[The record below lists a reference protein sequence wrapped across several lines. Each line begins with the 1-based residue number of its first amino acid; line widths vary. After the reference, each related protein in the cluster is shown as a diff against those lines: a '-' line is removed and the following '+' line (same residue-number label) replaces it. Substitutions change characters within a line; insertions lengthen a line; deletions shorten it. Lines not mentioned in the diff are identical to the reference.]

1 MRDMAQFIKVIHT
14 FHYFAEALS
23 WGAIAYSAFLIFGR
37 GWLGILC
44 GVLALIATISVWS
57 LFASSRAFFRSPI
70 AVVVSRAVLYALA
83 VAGLVLADLPVE
95 AIILAVLLVVTE
107 GILIVFKAHPALH
120 PHSGGQARLVTDA
133 QSNAEHGA
141 GRGGAER
148 GSERNGD
155 LKGDRRADP
164 RRTPSNRGPRI
175 VPGVQATS
183 GEQRTGQFMSRREA
197 RLAREAQ
204 AKSGGAGGAGA
215 NEKPASSAQAGGK
228 PESTAQAGEAKAG
241 KEQTGGSTAARI
253 VGETPKRPRKKKR

>member
-1 MRDMAQFIKVIHT
+1 MAQFIKVIHT

-44 GVLALIATISVWS
+44 GALALIATISVWS

-70 AVVVSRAVLYALA
+70 AVVASRAVLYALA
-83 VAGLVLADLPVE
+83 VVGLVVAGLPVE

-133 QSNAEHGA
+133 RRDAERGA

-155 LKGDRRADP
+155 LAADP

-204 AKSGGAGGAGA
+204 A
-215 NEKPASSAQAGGK
+215 
-228 PESTAQAGEAKAG
+228 GEAKVG

-253 VGETPKRPRKKKR
+253 VGETPKRPRKNKR

>member
-1 MRDMAQFIKVIHT
+1 MAQFIKVIHT

-44 GVLALIATISVWS
+44 GALALIATISVWS

-70 AVVVSRAVLYALA
+70 AVVASRAVLYALA
-83 VAGLVLADLPVE
+83 VVGLVVAGLPVE

-133 QSNAEHGA
+133 RRDAERGA
-141 GRGGAER
+141 GRAGAER

-155 LKGDRRADP
+155 LAADRRADP

-183 GEQRTGQFMSRREA
+183 GEQRTGQFMSRHEV
-197 RLAREAQ
+197 RLARE
-204 AKSGGAGGAGA
+204 
-215 NEKPASSAQAGGK
+215 
-228 PESTAQAGEAKAG
+228 AQAGEAKAG

-253 VGETPKRPRKKKR
+253 VGETPKRPRKNKR

>member
-1 MRDMAQFIKVIHT
+1 MAQFIKVIHT

-44 GVLALIATISVWS
+44 GGLALIATIAVWS

-70 AVVVSRAVLYALA
+70 AVVASRVVLYALA
-83 VAGLVLADLPVE
+83 VVGLVAAGLQIE
-95 AIILAVLLVVTE
+95 AIILAVLLVLTE
-107 GILIVFKAHPALH
+107 GILIAFKSHPALH
-120 PHSGGQARLVTDA
+120 PHSGGQARLV
-133 QSNAEHGA
+133 SNANPKS
-141 GRGGAER
+141 AER
-148 GSERNGD
+148 
-155 LKGDRRADP
+155 RA
-164 RRTPSNRGPRI
+164 PSNRGPRI

-204 AKSGGAGGAGA
+204 AKSNGASHDAS
-215 NEKPASSAQAGGK
+215 EKAASSAQAG
-228 PESTAQAGEAKAG
+228 EAHAG

-253 VGETPKRPRKKKR
+253 VGETPKRPRKKKH

>member
-70 AVVVSRAVLYALA
+70 AVVASRVVLYALA
-83 VAGLVLADLPVE
+83 VVGLVLAELQVE
-95 AIILAVLLVVTE
+95 AIILAVLLVLTE
-107 GILIVFKAHPALH
+107 GTLIAFKSHPALH
-120 PHSGGQARLVTDA
+120 PHSGSQARLVSDA
-133 QSNAEHGA
+133 NPKS
-141 GRGGAER
+141 AER
-148 GSERNGD
+148 
-155 LKGDRRADP
+155 RA
-164 RRTPSNRGPRI
+164 PSNRGPRI

>member
-1 MRDMAQFIKVIHT
+1 MRDMAQFIKVVHT
-14 FHYFAEALS
+14 LHYFAEALS

-70 AVVVSRAVLYALA
+70 AVVASRVVLYALA
-83 VAGLVLADLPVE
+83 VVGLVVAELHVE
-95 AIILAVLLVVTE
+95 AIILAVLLVLTE
-107 GILIVFKAHPALH
+107 GTLIGFKAHPALH
-120 PHSGGQARLVTDA
+120 PHSGGQARLV
-133 QSNAEHGA
+133 SNANPKS
-141 GRGGAER
+141 AER
-148 GSERNGD
+148 
-155 LKGDRRADP
+155 RA
-164 RRTPSNRGPRI
+164 PSNRGPRI

-204 AKSGGAGGAGA
+204 AKSNGAGAGGAGA
-215 NEKPASSAQAGGK
+215 SEKPASSAQAG
-228 PESTAQAGEAKAG
+228 EAHTG

-253 VGETPKRPRKKKR
+253 VGETPKRPRKKKH